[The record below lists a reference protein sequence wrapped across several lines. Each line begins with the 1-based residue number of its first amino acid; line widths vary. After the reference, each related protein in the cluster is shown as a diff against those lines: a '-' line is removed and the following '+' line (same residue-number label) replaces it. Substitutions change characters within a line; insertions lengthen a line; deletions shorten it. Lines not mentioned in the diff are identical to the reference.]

1 MNENDLIKLAKAVAE
16 TFNLDPSLVCAIC
29 EQESGWNPGVTRF
42 EPAFYSRY
50 EANLD
55 LDDIE
60 KRDRST
66 SWGLMQM
73 MGETARS
80 IGFQLNM
87 NFLLT
92 PETNLAWGCRF
103 LETRLQRT
111 HHNVEE
117 ALLLWNGGGNLEYP
131 TQVLARMPRYQDAI
145 SV

>member
-1 MNENDLIKLAKAVAE
+1 MNENELIKLAKAVAG

-29 EQESGWNPGVTRF
+29 EQESSWNPGATRF
-42 EPAFYSRY
+42 EPAFYARY

-55 LDDIE
+55 LDDLE

-66 SWGLMQM
+66 SWGLMQI

-80 IGFQLNM
+80 IGFNMNM

-92 PETNLAWGCRF
+92 PESNLAWGCRF
-103 LETRLQRT
+103 LETRLQHAHYDT
-111 HHNVEE
+111 EK

-131 TQVLARMPRYQDAI
+131 TQVLARVSKYNDAI
-145 SV
+145 SA